1 MRKLAATRMAEG
13 GATAHE
19 LMAFFGWAS
28 IKEAERYTR
37 KVDRERLAR
46 NAVAR
51 TRTATSGV

>member
-1 MRKLAATRMAEG
+1 MAEG